1 MDWFTNLGVYTNMFP
16 GAPALAA
23 DMAFNP
29 ALDAERN
36 GFYLAYHLQNA
47 PEEFEAYQSFGPF
60 GG

>member
-1 MDWFTNLGVYTNMFP
+1 MDWFTDLGVYINLFP

-29 ALDAERN
+29 QLSAEQN
-36 GFYLAYHLQNA
+36 GFMMGYHMQNA
-47 PEEFEAYQSFGPF
+47 PEHFEAYHDFGPF